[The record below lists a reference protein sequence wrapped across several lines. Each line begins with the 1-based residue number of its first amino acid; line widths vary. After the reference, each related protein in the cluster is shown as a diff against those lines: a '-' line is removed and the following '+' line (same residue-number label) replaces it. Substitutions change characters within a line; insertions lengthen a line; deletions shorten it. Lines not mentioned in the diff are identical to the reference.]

1 LNSTT
6 NPIRILIVS
15 RDIEIGGMQKA
26 AITLAK
32 NLVNAGFAV
41 DYFCLF
47 KRRDPE
53 EFKDIDSRI
62 QLFQPKYYREST
74 PKWFYILYNYS
85 RLKRISKV
93 KKYDRYVSFGEHF
106 NGFNILA
113 LWKNRSRMFVLDRM
127 NPQMNCGFPTENLR
141 RNLYKFTKGLIVQT
155 NFAKDV
161 LFSKTKHPNIRVI
174 RNFLSL
180 NDDNIKQLQL
190 ERQGN
195 SLKMIDSPQLLY
207 LGRLSPEK
215 GVSTLIDAALKL
227 LEEGFDFQLNV
238 VGEGV
243 LLNELKQRSV
253 GVKNRKNTTQEKD
266 AIGKIIF
273 HGAVSEPISFYNSNH
288 IFILPSLSEGFPN
301 ALIEAMSAG
310 MACVVSDRLK
320 DKLTFL
326 VDNENV
332 IFFECE
338 NHLDLSIKISRIIS
352 QADLWGK
359 LSKNAMEL
367 STWFQ
372 SESILSEYLEMLD
385 LTNSWERK

>member
-1 LNSTT
+1 LNSTN
-6 NPIRILIVS
+6 NPIRILIIS

-26 AITLAK
+26 AITLAQ

-74 PKWFYILYNYS
+74 PKWFYILYNYL

-180 NDDNIKQLQL
+180 NDDVIKELQT
-190 ERQGN
+190 ERQNN
-195 SLKMIDSPQLLY
+195 SLKICPLPQLLY

-215 GVSTLIDAALKL
+215 GVSTLIDSTLKL
-227 LEEGFDFQLNV
+227 AKDGYDFELNV

-243 LLNELKQRSV
+243 LINELKRKSV
-253 GVKNRKNTTQEKD
+253 VVSNDKNDTYDTQTLGRIK
-266 AIGKIIF
+266 F
-273 HGAVSEPISFYNSNH
+273 HGAVSDPINFYKSNH

-310 MACVVSDRLK
+310 MACIVSDRLK

-326 VDNENV
+326 VENENV

-338 NHLDLSIKISRIIS
+338 NHLDLSIKISRVFS
-352 QADLWGK
+352 QVDLWDK

-385 LTNSWERK
+385 LTNSCKRK